1 MSVRVVV
8 AGDHQLVLEAFAETL
23 NGTNGLDVV
32 GLATTYEV
40 VLPAVERHR
49 PTVLLLGEPTM
60 GGKALRAATDVRA
73 RHPKCG
79 VALMVGAATPA
90 VVDRAVA
97 AGALGIVPKN
107 ARLPQLITT
116 LMGVA
121 GGCLTVDPAL
131 LRPPTAGESALSVRE
146 MDVLRLTM
154 RRHHGEGD
162 HAASCISPRGPY
174 GTSPR
179 RPSRSS
185 AAATGSTRR
194 ASRASTDGCET
205 GAARGRTRSR
215 PRHGVCRGGASWC
228 AAYGRC
234 SRAYGR
240 CYFSRQNSLIG

>member
-32 GLATTYEV
+32 GLATTYEA

-49 PTVLLLGEPTM
+49 PAVLLLGEPTM

-146 MDVLRLTM
+146 MDVLRLTAGGATVKEIA
-154 RRHHGEGD
+154 GELYL
-162 HAASCISPRGPY
+162 AA
-174 GTSPR
+174 GTVR
-179 RPSRSS
+179 NLTS
-185 AAATGSTRR
+185 AAIKKLGGRNR
-194 ASRASTDGCET
+194 FD
-205 GAARGRTRSR
+205 AARIASE
-215 PRHGVCRGGASWC
+215 HGW
-228 AAYGRC
+228 
-234 SRAYGR
+234 
-240 CYFSRQNSLIG
+240 L

>member
-32 GLATTYEV
+32 GLATTYEA

-146 MDVLRLTM
+146 MDVLRLTAGGATVKEIA
-154 RRHHGEGD
+154 GELFL
-162 HAASCISPRGPY
+162 AA
-174 GTSPR
+174 GTVR
-179 RPSRSS
+179 NLTS
-185 AAATGSTRR
+185 AAIKKLGGRNR
-194 ASRASTDGCET
+194 FD
-205 GAARGRTRSR
+205 AARIASE
-215 PRHGVCRGGASWC
+215 HGW
-228 AAYGRC
+228 
-234 SRAYGR
+234 
-240 CYFSRQNSLIG
+240 L

>member
-32 GLATTYEV
+32 GLATTYEA

-60 GGKALRAATDVRA
+60 GGKALRAATDVRS

-131 LRPPTAGESALSVRE
+131 MRPPTAGESALSVRE
-146 MDVLRLTM
+146 MDVLRLTAGGATVKEIA
-154 RRHHGEGD
+154 GELYL
-162 HAASCISPRGPY
+162 AA
-174 GTSPR
+174 GTVR
-179 RPSRSS
+179 NLTS
-185 AAATGSTRR
+185 AAIKKLGGRNR
-194 ASRASTDGCET
+194 FD
-205 GAARGRTRSR
+205 AARIASE
-215 PRHGVCRGGASWC
+215 HGW
-228 AAYGRC
+228 
-234 SRAYGR
+234 
-240 CYFSRQNSLIG
+240 L

>member
-23 NGTNGLDVV
+23 NGTNGLGVV
-32 GLATTYEV
+32 GLATTYEA

-73 RHPKCG
+73 QHPKCG

-131 LRPPTAGESALSVRE
+131 MRPPTAGESALSVRE
-146 MDVLRLTM
+146 MDVLRLTAGGATVKEIA
-154 RRHHGEGD
+154 GELYL
-162 HAASCISPRGPY
+162 AA
-174 GTSPR
+174 GTVR
-179 RPSRSS
+179 NLTS
-185 AAATGSTRR
+185 AAIKKLGGRNR
-194 ASRASTDGCET
+194 FD
-205 GAARGRTRSR
+205 AARIASE
-215 PRHGVCRGGASWC
+215 HGW
-228 AAYGRC
+228 
-234 SRAYGR
+234 
-240 CYFSRQNSLIG
+240 L

>member
-32 GLATTYEV
+32 GLATTYEA

-131 LRPPTAGESALSVRE
+131 MRPPTAGESALSVRE
-146 MDVLRLTM
+146 MDVLRLTAGGATVKEIA
-154 RRHHGEGD
+154 GELYL
-162 HAASCISPRGPY
+162 AA
-174 GTSPR
+174 GTVR
-179 RPSRSS
+179 NLTS
-185 AAATGSTRR
+185 AAIKKLGGRNR
-194 ASRASTDGCET
+194 FD
-205 GAARGRTRSR
+205 AARIASE
-215 PRHGVCRGGASWC
+215 HGW
-228 AAYGRC
+228 
-234 SRAYGR
+234 
-240 CYFSRQNSLIG
+240 L